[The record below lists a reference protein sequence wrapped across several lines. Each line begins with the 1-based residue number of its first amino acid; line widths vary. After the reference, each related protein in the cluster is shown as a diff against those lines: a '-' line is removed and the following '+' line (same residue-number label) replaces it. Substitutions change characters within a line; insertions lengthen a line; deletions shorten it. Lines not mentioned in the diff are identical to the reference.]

1 MNHEAREIYQKT
13 ILTHNK
19 APKNFRAIKESTHYA
34 EGHNPLCG
42 DSLELYI
49 ILDERGII
57 KDISFLGK
65 ACAITTSATS
75 MMTEALKNKS
85 ETEARDLIELF
96 QQLITG
102 KITPDEARENLGE
115 LAIFSGIRDYP
126 SRIKCASLSW
136 HTVKAALNKEK
147 LATTE

>member
-1 MNHEAREIYQKT
+1 M
-13 ILTHNK
+13 
-19 APKNFRAIKESTHYA
+19 
-34 EGHNPLCG
+34 
-42 DSLELYI
+42 SLSHGKRQRTKGPANLI
-49 ILDERGII
+49 IN
-57 KDISFLGK
+57 
-65 ACAITTSATS
+65 T
-75 MMTEALKNKS
+75 LKNKS